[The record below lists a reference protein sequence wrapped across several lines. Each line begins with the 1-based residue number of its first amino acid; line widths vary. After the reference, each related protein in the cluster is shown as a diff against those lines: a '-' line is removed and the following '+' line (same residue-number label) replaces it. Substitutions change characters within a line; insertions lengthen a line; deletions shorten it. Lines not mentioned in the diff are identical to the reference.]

1 MLNTFGNL
9 TTLRFS
15 DNPLTCSMGVN
26 ETRQLVIS
34 RIASLLKFNASQ
46 VRPRERQEAEKMCLK
61 RICAEVL
68 LGMKNENTSTI
79 SSTHSAQLL
88 VTYPRYPEFQVL
100 YKEDMERFMN
110 IRSHGNNDRSGNSTI
125 GSSLISVELLSMA
138 IESMTLEPIIKKL
151 PMSYVN
157 YKK

>member
-46 VRPRERQEAEKMCLK
+46 VRPRERQEAEKK
-61 RICAEVL
+61 SVKNSRL
-68 LGMKNENTSTI
+68 L
-79 SSTHSAQLL
+79 
-88 VTYPRYPEFQVL
+88 
-100 YKEDMERFMN
+100 
-110 IRSHGNNDRSGNSTI
+110 
-125 GSSLISVELLSMA
+125 
-138 IESMTLEPIIKKL
+138 
-151 PMSYVN
+151 
-157 YKK
+157 